1 MDRWRLEGVVMEFKL
16 LIDGKLKRDRTL
28 TKVGKKGI
36 PVRLKNGE
44 DGGGWFHIGGERG
57 DNRCKEGKNRG

>member
-44 DGGGWFHIGGERG
+44 DGGGWFHI
-57 DNRCKEGKNRG
+57 